1 MKKALLILASMA
13 MVLVSCHKEDNPGKE
28 KDNDTAP
35 AISKIELQ
43 LVCNVSQDLNDAFGI
58 IFSGTGFDGK
68 PFEFIQKKV
77 DDSTPV
83 VLCSKDNP
91 TLTEDV
97 KDNQFTIALNILP
110 VPGFTATGTESFAF
124 NYSLKVIAY
133 DKKGNALDSGSFISS
148 NTSANGEKGYETIS
162 RSLDRESFSE
172 TRGVW
177 IAKTLSGIWQ
187 VGADKIN

>member
-1 MKKALLILASMA
+1 MA

-35 AISKIELQ
+35 VISKIELQ
-43 LVCNVSQDLNDAFGI
+43 LVCNVSQDLSSAFGI

-68 PFEFIQKKV
+68 PFEFIQNKM

-91 TLTEDV
+91 NLSENE
-97 KDNQFTIALNILP
+97 KDNQFTIGLTCLP
-110 VPGFTATGTESFAF
+110 VPGYAPTGNENFVFSYA
-124 NYSLKVIAY
+124 LKVVAY
-133 DKKGNALDSGSFISS
+133 DTKGNALDSGSFISS
-148 NTSANGEKGYETIS
+148 STNANGEKGYETIA
-162 RSLDRESFSE
+162 RSLAREEFSE

-177 IAKTLSGIWQ
+177 ISKTLSGVWQ
-187 VGADKIN
+187 VGADKIK